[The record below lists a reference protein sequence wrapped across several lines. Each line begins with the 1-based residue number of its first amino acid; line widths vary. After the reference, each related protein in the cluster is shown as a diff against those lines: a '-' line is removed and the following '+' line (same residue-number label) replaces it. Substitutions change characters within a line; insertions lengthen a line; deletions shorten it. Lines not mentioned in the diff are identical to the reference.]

1 MKCGKALSFVLDAI
15 QKMSAYDDDQFLCHM
30 LRDGR
35 KVERPNLE
43 IPLSCLETRESKEG
57 EWKAATH
64 ADLQT
69 PEMEVRT
76 NATFAEHGHQHLH
89 HRPVEVVHLLN
100 GAINQMEHLQNNL
113 KQLATEWSY
122 CFTDEAWTPY
132 LHVVTC
138 HTMKIMSKHKRMG
151 QFSQQVVE
159 NFHKLVRWFYAR
171 TNREGG
177 NEEHVVESSM
187 NIMQLFW
194 GQKLLEMESRQ
205 SEYNQAMVAALR
217 EVGRIPLC
225 NCTGNS
231 GLDCGWQAVAG
242 RTSGRGR
249 GRDRVVRKRVRED
262 DSEDEQA

>member
-113 KQLATEWSY
+113 KQLATE
-122 CFTDEAWTPY
+122 
-132 LHVVTC
+132 
-138 HTMKIMSKHKRMG
+138 
-151 QFSQQVVE
+151 
-159 NFHKLVRWFYAR
+159 
-171 TNREGG
+171 
-177 NEEHVVESSM
+177 
-187 NIMQLFW
+187 
-194 GQKLLEMESRQ
+194 
-205 SEYNQAMVAALR
+205 
-217 EVGRIPLC
+217 
-225 NCTGNS
+225 
-231 GLDCGWQAVAG
+231 
-242 RTSGRGR
+242 
-249 GRDRVVRKRVRED
+249 
-262 DSEDEQA
+262 